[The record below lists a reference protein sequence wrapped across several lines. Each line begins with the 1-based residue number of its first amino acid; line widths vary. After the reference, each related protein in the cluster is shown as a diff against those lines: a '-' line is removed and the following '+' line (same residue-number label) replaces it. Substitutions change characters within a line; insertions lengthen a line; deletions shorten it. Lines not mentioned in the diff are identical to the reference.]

1 MRLRTNLLYLVVGT
15 IVPLIALA
23 TVLGLL
29 LVDRERDAVRQ
40 GAINRNRAFMTAV
53 DAALKGHISTLQALA
68 TVSSLERNDLETFRN
83 DAIRVLEAQSDWQSI
98 VLTKPNGDQ
107 LIVTS
112 RNGSEP
118 TAHTEDEPSLQRTRG
133 HCRPFP
139 TGKGLFISP

>member
-23 TVLGLL
+23 TVLGFL

-68 TVSSLERNDLETFRN
+68 TVSSLERDDLETFRD
-83 DAIRVLEAQSDWQSI
+83 DAVRVLDAQSDWQNI
-98 VLTKPNGDQ
+98 ILTGLNGQQ
-107 LIVTS
+107 LMVAG
-112 RNGSEP
+112 RNGAEN
-118 TAHTEDEPSLQRTRG
+118 TAQTVDQ
-133 HCRPFP
+133 
-139 TGKGLFISP
+139 